1 MKTTILETIH
11 ALFNAEE
18 NKGRDFSFNEIFDNA
33 KSILADVWQ
42 DNNPQNLSQDKIL
55 EKKSGETYKL
65 LTIDGGFVRHED
77 GTWSKRKINE
87 SL

>member
-1 MKTTILETIH
+1 MNTTILETIH

-18 NKGRDFSFNEIFDNA
+18 NKGRDFTFNEIFDYV
-33 KSILADVWQ
+33 KSILNEGWQ
-42 DNNPQNLSQDKIL
+42 KNNTLFLSKDKVV

-65 LTIDGGFVRHED
+65 LTVDGGFVRHED

-87 SL
+87 AL

>member
-1 MKTTILETIH
+1 MKTTILETIR

-18 NKGRDFSFNEIFDNA
+18 NKGRDFTFDEIFDNA
-33 KSILADVWQ
+33 KSILLVSWQ
-42 DNNPQNLSQDKIL
+42 NNNPQNLSNDQIL